1 MISMRF
7 GQPVAI
13 FLFWLLFSSL
23 ILMPRANAADDTSSL
38 SAKIGAA
45 NGSGDSH
52 TIALSADITL
62 AAGLPTI
69 TGSLTIEGNGYTI
82 SGNNKFRIFDVNG
95 GMLTIENLTMTEG
108 RSAGNGGAIRLRN
121 QSQVTIANSLLAN
134 NSARHGGAIATPITS
149 DRGGNFLDQF
159 DILVGFGDDAD
170 FTETEDGEADDGG
183 SRLII
188 NDSRFIGNIAEKS
201 AGAIYAAGG
210 TVDITNSHFEK
221 NCAVLATFE
230 VAEGTSLARRSVD
243 GGGCVRIHYIRPQPD
258 PGAGT
263 HDNGGALQLLDD
275 AQASIEDS
283 SFIENKATHGG
294 AIATSGAGVGLTIDR
309 SSFVGNLASENGG
322 SIGSDWRGGGAISIN
337 ASSFVTNTAERG
349 GGGAISATRQRIDIA
364 NSTFSE
370 NNAKRSGGALLVD
383 QSAEV
388 TITHATFVGNWSA
401 GQGDVLG
408 NIGGQLLVR
417 NSIIAS
423 PGRDK
428 DCAGRLEQSSSNLNP
443 DRSCGAI
450 TRDEPMLGD
459 LSGSPVYYPLQDR
472 SPAVDAADAE
482 FCLDV
487 DQIGTAR
494 PQGGG
499 CDIGAI
505 ESLNARP
512 PEPKPTESVCNLP
525 DLIIAANTGRTV
537 GACRTGAGN
546 LFLKLAGDYTLSE
559 ALPAITGH
567 ITIDGNG
574 YTISGDKKYRIFDVS
589 GGSLTIKNLT
599 LKDGRGA
606 GGNGGAIRLQH
617 GGRANVRDSRFVGN
631 AAGYGGAIFI
641 GWVGTDN
648 SVLVVEQSSFV
659 GNRGRGTIYAGG
671 GTVLISKSSF
681 IKNSS
686 AIQLINPVWLDVI
699 NSSFIDSGIALS
711 AENGVNATLTHIT
724 FLGKYIPLIDLPN
737 SSYTSPSSVSLVN
750 SIVVSIHNS
759 SLCDQLTTSIGNLI
773 EDGACPPA
781 LNNDPLLEDAT
792 ESSTYLEPQA
802 GSPAIGAANANYCPD
817 TDQIGRARPI
827 VGSCDI
833 GAIQSIPVQQALS
846 DCTVTTTTGLNFRDS
861 PNGER
866 IGVVLIN
873 ETLAVKTRSPNWF
886 NVEYHGVSGWISADY
901 VHMQG
906 DCG

>member
-1 MISMRF
+1 MISKRF

-13 FLFWLLFSSL
+13 FLFGLLASL
-23 ILMPRANAADDTSSL
+23 LLVARANAADDTSSL
-38 SAKIGAA
+38 SAKIEAA

-62 AAGLPTI
+62 AARLPTI

-82 SGNNKFRIFDVNG
+82 SGDNKFRIFDVKG
-95 GMLTIENLTMTEG
+95 GMLTIQNLTMTEG

-121 QSQVTIANSLLAN
+121 RSQVTIMNSLLAN
-134 NSARHGGAIATPITS
+134 NSARHGGAIATPIS
-149 DRGGNFLDQF
+149 SGRGENFLDQF
-159 DILVGFGDDAD
+159 DILVGFGDAD
-170 FTETEDGEADDGG
+170 FAETEDTETDDGG
-183 SRLII
+183 SRLVIH
-188 NDSRFIGNIAEKS
+188 DSRFIGNIAEKS

-210 TVDITNSHFEK
+210 TVDIINSRFEK
-221 NCAVLATFE
+221 NCAVRATFE

-243 GGGCVRIHYIRPQPD
+243 GDGCVRIHYIRPQPD
-258 PGAGT
+258 PGPGS
-263 HDNGGALQLLDD
+263 HDNGGALRLLDD

-283 SFIENKATHGG
+283 SFVDNKATFGG
-294 AIATSGAGVGLTIDR
+294 AIATNGAGVGLTIDK
-309 SSFVGNLASENGG
+309 SSFVGNRASASGG
-322 SIGSDWRGGGAISIN
+322 GIGSDWRGGGAISIN
-337 ASSFVTNTAERG
+337 ASSFLTNRAERG
-349 GGGAISATRQRIDIA
+349 GGGAINVTWQRLDIA

-370 NNAKRSGGALLVD
+370 NNAERSGGALLVD
-383 QSAEV
+383 GSGEV
-388 TITHATFVGNWSA
+388 TITHATFVDNWSA
-401 GQGDVLG
+401 GQGDALG
-408 NIGGQLLVR
+408 NTGGRLLVR

-428 DCAGRLEQSSSNLNP
+428 DCAGRLEQSSGNLNP

-450 TRDEPMLGD
+450 TRDEPVLGD
-459 LSGSPVYYPLQDR
+459 LSGSPAYYPLQDR

-482 FCLDV
+482 FCLAV

-505 ESLNARP
+505 ESLDARP
-512 PEPKPTESVCNLP
+512 PEPKPTEAVCNLP

-537 GACRTGAGN
+537 GACRTGSGN

-574 YTISGDKKYRIFDVS
+574 YTISGDRKHRIFDVS
-589 GGSLTIKNLT
+589 GGSLTINNLI

-606 GGNGGAIRLQH
+606 GGDGGAIRLQH
-617 GGRANVRDSRFVGN
+617 DGRATVRDSRFVGN
-631 AAGYGGAIFI
+631 IAGYGGAIAI
-641 GWVGTDN
+641 GLVDTDN

-659 GNRGRGTIYAGG
+659 GNRGKGIIYAGG
-671 GTVLISKSSF
+671 GTVLIRKSSF

-686 AIQLINPVWLDVI
+686 AIRLLNPVWLDVA
-699 NSSFIDSGIALS
+699 NSSFINSGIGLS
-711 AENGVNATLTHIT
+711 AENGVNAALTHIT
-724 FLGKYIPLIDLPN
+724 FLDKFNPLIELPN
-737 SSYTSPSSVSLVN
+737 SSYTSPSSVNLVN
-750 SIVVSIHNS
+750 SIVVSNRNA
-759 SLCDQLTTSIGNLI
+759 SLCDQLTTNIGNLI
-773 EDGACPPA
+773 EGGTCPPA
-781 LNNDPLLEDAT
+781 LNDDPLLEDAT

-817 TDQIGRARPI
+817 TDQIGGARPI
-827 VGSCDI
+827 FGSCDI

-901 VHMQG
+901 VHIQG